1 MAVGFAKDGAE
12 QLEMEAV
19 VQAAI
24 THARAQV
31 AVERESAKFC
41 FDCDEKIPE
50 ARRQAI
56 KGVIYCVGCQ
66 SMHDKVFKREPRNC
80 WHRSMR

>member
-24 THARAQV
+24 VHARSQFTD
-31 AVERESAKFC
+31 RESLHYC
-41 FDCDEKIPE
+41 FDCEEKIPE

-56 KGVIYCVGCQ
+56 KGVIYCIRCQ
-66 SMHDKVFKREPRNC
+66 EMNDEIFKREPRNC

>member
-12 QLEMEAV
+12 QDEIAAV
-19 VQAAI
+19 VQAAVV
-24 THARAQV
+24 HARSQFNE
-31 AVERESAKFC
+31 ERESLYRC
-41 FDCDEKIPE
+41 FECEERIPE

-56 KGVIYCVGCQ
+56 KGCLYCINCQ
-66 SMHDKVFKREPRNC
+66 EMNDEIFKREPRNC

>member
-12 QLEMEAV
+12 QDEIAAV
-19 VQAAI
+19 VQAAVV
-24 THARAQV
+24 HARSQFNT
-31 AVERESAKFC
+31 ERESLYRC
-41 FDCDEKIPE
+41 FECEEPIPE

-56 KGVIYCVGCQ
+56 KGVIYCIGCQ
-66 SMHDKVFKREPRNC
+66 EMNDEIFKRGPRNC

>member
-31 AVERESAKFC
+31 AVERESAEFC

-66 SMHDKVFKREPRNC
+66 SMHDEIFKREPRNC

>member
-24 THARAQV
+24 VHARKQV
-31 AVERESAKFC
+31 AVERESSEYC
-41 FDCDEKIPE
+41 FDCDEEIPE

-56 KGVIYCVGCQ
+56 KGVIYCIRCQ
-66 SMHDKVFKREPRNC
+66 EMNDEIFKREPRNC

>member
-12 QLEMEAV
+12 QDEIAAV
-19 VQAAI
+19 VQAAVV
-24 THARAQV
+24 HARAQFNDT
-31 AVERESAKFC
+31 RESLHRC
-41 FDCDEKIPE
+41 FDCEELIPE

-56 KGVIYCVGCQ
+56 KGVIYCVRCQ
-66 SMHDKVFKREPRNC
+66 EMYDETFKREPRNC